1 MKKLIY
7 LDVAASLDS
16 IRPAERNIF
25 LNYLPA
31 KGYYV
36 FVLLR
41 GQVKYNENKNVVQI
55 GCYSKTKLGFYKN
68 IYKSLNKLLRQ
79 HEIKFIVVRNNVWLG
94 LIVLF
99 SKNVMG
105 MRRIF
110 IRAFPNEMLRIYN
123 AENYFIIRRIL
134 SKFKNNILLLLIRNV
149 IRKFD
154 LIFARSDMYA
164 RDLSLRINRTVYPLP
179 MGFDTNW
186 IIDKNK
192 RQILSSELNPNNAK
206 IIGYLGSI
214 DPGRNIDFILNIFNN
229 IFDLIEFPLIGLI
242 VSNGTLK
249 QNNEVRNKI
258 SELGISNKLKV
269 IGPYPYIEIANILSI
284 MTVTVSPIPPIAPYL
299 VSSPTKAVES
309 IGLGIPVVGNGEIK
323 DQSYVI
329 KESGCGEL
337 VDYEINS
344 FIEGIKTVLKTQN
357 RYKMTAKG
365 KDFIF
370 CHRSYEVIT
379 DYFIKIL
386 SDVQ

>member
-105 MRRIF
+105 VKRIF
-110 IRAFPNEMLRIYN
+110 IRAFPNEILRIYN

-192 RQILSSELNPNNAK
+192 RKILSSELNPNNAK

-214 DPGRNIDFILNIFNN
+214 DPSRNIDFILNIFKN
-229 IFDLIEFPLIGLI
+229 IFF
-242 VSNGTLK
+242 
-249 QNNEVRNKI
+249 R
-258 SELGISNKLKV
+258 
-269 IGPYPYIEIANILSI
+269 
-284 MTVTVSPIPPIAPYL
+284 
-299 VSSPTKAVES
+299 
-309 IGLGIPVVGNGEIK
+309 
-323 DQSYVI
+323 
-329 KESGCGEL
+329 
-337 VDYEINS
+337 
-344 FIEGIKTVLKTQN
+344 FFFKT
-357 RYKMTAKG
+357 
-365 KDFIF
+365 
-370 CHRSYEVIT
+370 
-379 DYFIKIL
+379 
-386 SDVQ
+386 